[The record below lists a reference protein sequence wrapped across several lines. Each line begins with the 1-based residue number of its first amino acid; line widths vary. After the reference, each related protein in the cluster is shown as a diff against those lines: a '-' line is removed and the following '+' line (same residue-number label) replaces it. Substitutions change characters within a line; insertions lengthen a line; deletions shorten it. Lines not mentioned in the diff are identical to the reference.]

1 MTAKSASAIPAIRH
15 RAKSPEQ
22 KALRRQQILDAAAA
36 HFAGAAFD
44 KVNLIDIAQH
54 IGITKAALYRYFR
67 SKETLFL
74 ALYLQQLEVMVASA
88 EVLDTQQTPAEACV
102 EVINQNPLFCRL
114 NAILHTVLEQNLTVA
129 EAIDFKRE
137 LMPLMARFAQK
148 ISDWLGVSI
157 PQAIGLL
164 HHIQATM
171 IGCWHIAHP
180 SETAAEAMKQT
191 PFDHLLVDFKTVF
204 HQHIHWLM
212 AGFIEV
218 QGDQSQSR
226 EATHD

>member
-1 MTAKSASAIPAIRH
+1 MTAKSDNAIPEIRQ

-22 KALRRQQILDAAAA
+22 KALRRQQILDAAAV
-36 HFAGAAFD
+36 HFDDAAFD

-74 ALYLQQLEVMVASA
+74 ALYLQQLEAMVVSA
-88 EVLDTQQTPAEACV
+88 EALDEQRTPADACV
-102 EVINQNPLFCRL
+102 EVINQHPLFCRL
-114 NAILHTVLEQNLTVA
+114 NAILHTVLEQNLTVD
-129 EAIDFKRE
+129 EAKDFKRE

-148 ISDWLGVSI
+148 ISDWLGISI
-157 PQAIGLL
+157 PQAISLL

-180 SETAAEAMKQT
+180 SETAAEAMQQP
-191 PFDHLLVDFKTVF
+191 PFNILLVDFKTVF

-212 AGFIEV
+212 AGFIQAER
-218 QGDQSQSR
+218 G
-226 EATHD
+226 EP